1 MNAVVIA
8 VAVMLLLALLRV
20 HVVIAL
26 FIGALVGGLMA
37 GMGLEATM
45 LAFQSGLGD
54 GAKIALSY
62 ALLGAFAMA
71 VAASGLPKALAD
83 TLIRKLDSHAEGAS
97 VKVVT
102 ATRYI
107 LLAGILAMSIMS
119 QNIIPVHIAFIPLL
133 VPPLLTVM
141 NRLQLDRRLIACILT
156 FGLVTTYMTLPVGFG
171 KIFLEDILLS
181 NIDRAGMDT
190 SGINIVQAMAIPAM
204 GMLFGLLIA
213 VFVSYRKPR
222 SYEDR
227 PIIGGTLVEPTPT
240 RYNLI
245 MALVAIVATFAIQL
259 IVQFSGSEA
268 DGLLLG
274 SLVGLGI
281 FLISGVVQWN
291 KADDVFTSGM
301 RMMALIGFVMISAQG
316 FAAVINESNHVE
328 PLVAAVQSFFGDN
341 KAMAAL
347 AMLVVGLV
355 VTMGI
360 GSSFSTLPIIA
371 AIYVPLCMSLDFSTL
386 ATVALI
392 GTAGALGDAGSPAS
406 DSTLGSTAGLAADG
420 QHDHMRD
427 TVIPTFIHYNIPLTG
442 AGWVA
447 AMVL

>member
-45 LAFQSGLGD
+45 L
-54 GAKIALSY
+54 
-62 ALLGAFAMA
+62 GAFAMA

-83 TLIRKLDSHAEGAS
+83 AMIRKLDADADGAPA
-97 VKVVT
+97 KVIT
-102 ATRYI
+102 ATRYV

-190 SGINIVQAMAIPAM
+190 SGINIVQAMAIPAL
-204 GMLFGLLIA
+204 GMVLGLLVA
-213 VFVSYRKPR
+213 VFISYRKPR
-222 SYEDR
+222 VYDDR
-227 PIIGGTLVEPTPT
+227 PILGGTTIEPTPT
-240 RYNLI
+240 RYNLS

-281 FLISGVVQWN
+281 FLISGVVPWT

-316 FAAVINESNHVE
+316 FAAVINETNHVE

-347 AMLVVGLV
+347 AMLLVGLV

-371 AIYVPLCMSLDFSTL
+371 AFYVPLCMSLDFSTL

-406 DSTLGSTAGLAADG
+406 DSTLGSTTGLAADG
-420 QHDHMRD
+420 QHDHIRD

>member
-45 LAFQSGLGD
+45 VAFQSGLGD

-83 TLIRKLDSHAEGAS
+83 TLIRKLDSNAEGAS
-97 VKVVT
+97 QKVVT
-102 ATRYI
+102 TTSY
-107 LLAGILAMSIMS
+107 LLIAGILAMAIMS
-119 QNIIPVHIAFIPLL
+119 QNLIPVHIAFIPLL
-133 VPPLLTVM
+133 IPPLLTVM
-141 NRLQLDRRLIACILT
+141 NRLQIDRRLVACVLT

-171 KIFLEDILLS
+171 KIFLEDILLG
-181 NIDRAGMDT
+181 NIERAGLDT
-190 SGINIVQAMAIPAM
+190 SGINIIQAMAIPAL
-204 GMLFGLLIA
+204 GMVIGLIVA
-213 VFVSYRKPR
+213 VFISYRKPR
-222 SYEDR
+222 HYEDR
-227 PIIGGTLVEPTPT
+227 PILGGTIVEPTPT

-245 MALVAIVATFAIQL
+245 MSLVAIVATFAIQL
-259 IVQFSGSEA
+259 AVQFSGSEA

-281 FLISGVVQWN
+281 FLISGVVKWN
-291 KADDVFTSGM
+291 RADDVFTSGM

-316 FAAVINESNHVE
+316 FAAVINESEQVE
-328 PLVAAVQSFFGDN
+328 PLVAVVQNFFGDN
-341 KAMAAL
+341 QAMAAL
-347 AMLVVGLV
+347 AMLVVGLI

-371 AIYVPLCMSLDFSTL
+371 AIYVPLCVSLDFSML
-386 ATVALI
+386 ATVSLI

-406 DSTLGSTAGLAADG
+406 DSTLGPTAGLAADG

-427 TVIPTFIHYNIPLTG
+427 TVIPTFIHYNIPLTA

-447 AMVL
+447 AMIL